1 MRTLHTF
8 YISLDRRKEAVL
20 ADQQICVSISDL
32 FFCRRKRSLISI
44 ICPGTALWGG
54 IIGNPV
60 KIGSGPAT
68 VSSDDPLYGPGTRL
82 TLVAMSSSGFPATV
96 IMMGRHGRKEDLQVR
111 RPARVRPALSSKAKK
126 AEVSVSMR
134 IINAFNPRPSFY
146 GRGFFWFCGGPAA
159 EKPPVRPH
167 AGFVNTGLRAGEKT

>member
-8 YISLDRRKEAVL
+8 YINLDRRKEAVL
-20 ADQQICVSISDL
+20 ADRWICVSTSDL
-32 FFCRRKRSLISI
+32 FFCKR

-60 KIGSGPAT
+60 EIGSGPAT

-82 TLVAMSSSGFPATV
+82 TLVSMSGPGFPATV
-96 IMMGRHGRKEDLQVR
+96 VMMGRHGRKEDLQAR

-126 AEVSVSMR
+126 AEISVSMR
-134 IINAFNPRPSFY
+134 IINTFNPRPSFH
-146 GRGFFWFCGGPAA
+146 GRGFFWFYCDPAA
-159 EKPPVRPH
+159 GKPPVRPH
-167 AGFVNTGLRAGEKT
+167 AGSVNTGLHFREKTK